1 MTRKPIR
8 LPFLAAGRVDRAL
21 LEADFGGAYQVA
33 LDLEDSVTPQKTG
46 RRARYVAGR
55 IVDLCKAHEWL
66 AELEHLGDLKYPI
79 GGGSDVAFS
88 GNAWSI
94 ALVDAR

>member
-8 LPFLAAGRVDRAL
+8 LPFLAAGRVAHVL
-21 LEADFGGAYQVA
+21 LAADFGGAYQVA
-33 LDLEDSVTPQKTG
+33 PDLEDSVTPQKTG
-46 RRARYVAGR
+46 RRARHAAGR

-79 GGGSDVAFS
+79 GGGSDVAFP
-88 GNAWSI
+88 GNA
-94 ALVDAR
+94 